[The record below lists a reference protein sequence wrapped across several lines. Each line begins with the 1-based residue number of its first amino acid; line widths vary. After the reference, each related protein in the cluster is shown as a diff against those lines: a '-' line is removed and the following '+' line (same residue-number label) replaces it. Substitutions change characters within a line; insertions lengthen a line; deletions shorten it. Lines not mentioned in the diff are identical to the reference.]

1 MIIDYHAV
9 LVIDVSLV
17 SSLLG
22 VPFIT
27 IKGAVEIYNCGATS
41 R

>member
-1 MIIDYHAV
+1 MIDYHAV
-9 LVIDVSLV
+9 LVIDVSLM

-22 VPFIT
+22 VPFIK
-27 IKGAVEIYNCGATS
+27 IKGAIEVYSCGATS